1 MTTTLYNIATVAE
14 GGPGQAFAAQVARE
28 LGATRVQRTPS
39 RYVGMTAVL
48 VTATADVHRRIK
60 IELYGRA

>member
-39 RYVGMTAVL
+39 RYVGMTAIL
-48 VTATADVHRRIK
+48 VTAPSAVHRK
-60 IELYGRA
+60 ITKALY